1 MISLIIVI
9 YYYMQSWL
17 SKLKN
22 FLLSFFISTKNFK
35 NDFDKARYFLSI
47 NNKYAT
53 YYEIKQSYYK
63 LRRIVQNPSQL
74 MNINWGYNY
83 LVNNIEIELYN
94 SDNIINYKDDF
105 YDKISR
111 IYLNHKKPDNRNFY
125 IFWKTINIK
134 DKYVEKKVK
143 YLTNVLKTK
152 TTINQKNTLPN
163 ESINLFNN
171 INTKISLSTNII
183 PNKKI
188 PKFKCELC
196 NKNYNSIKTLTT
208 HQQSKKHLMK
218 LNIKFYSASIG
229 PTLIHTPLQL
239 PKKSIISPQDVNDTI
254 KVKKINFKSE
264 HVLFRTCYMCN
275 KEFQNRIDLIKHIQ
289 LHNLNKHSSYNFIYF
304 YYP

>member
-9 YYYMQSWL
+9 YYYMRSWL

-163 ESINLFNN
+163 ENINLFND

-208 HQQSKKHLMK
+208 HQQSKKHLIK
-218 LNIKFYSASIG
+218 LNIKSYSASIE

-264 HVLFRTCYMCN
+264 HVLFRTCHMCN

>member
-1 MISLIIVI
+1 M
-9 YYYMQSWL
+9 
-17 SKLKN
+17 
-22 FLLSFFISTKNFK
+22 SFFISTKNFK

-125 IFWKTINIK
+125 IFLKKINIK

-152 TTINQKNTLPN
+152 TIINQK
-163 ESINLFNN
+163 
-171 INTKISLSTNII
+171 TK
-183 PNKKI
+183 
-188 PKFKCELC
+188 
-196 NKNYNSIKTLTT
+196 
-208 HQQSKKHLMK
+208 
-218 LNIKFYSASIG
+218 
-229 PTLIHTPLQL
+229 LI
-239 PKKSIISPQDVNDTI
+239 
-254 KVKKINFKSE
+254 VKK
-264 HVLFRTCYMCN
+264 
-275 KEFQNRIDLIKHIQ
+275 
-289 LHNLNKHSSYNFIYF
+289 
-304 YYP
+304 